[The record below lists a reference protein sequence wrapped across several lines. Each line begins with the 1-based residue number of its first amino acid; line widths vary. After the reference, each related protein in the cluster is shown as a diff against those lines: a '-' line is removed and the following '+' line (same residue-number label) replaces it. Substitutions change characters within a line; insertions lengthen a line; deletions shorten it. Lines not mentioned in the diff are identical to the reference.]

1 MLPSQSQQGP
11 QGNLSFQGLQPQLFS
26 KRQMTILPNGPP
38 PSGPLYQQAQSGN
51 LTIQLQP
58 QILKRGDVHVKQQIP
73 PLLNQQK
80 SKNKNKK
87 QKMKMNSLQALN
99 GKIGKKRNLV
109 AVKSEFNGA

>member
-11 QGNLSFQGLQPQLFS
+11 QGNLSLQGLQSQLFS

-58 QILKRGDVHVKQQIP
+58 QILRRAHVHMKQQIP

-80 SKNKNKK
+80 SKNKHKK
-87 QKMKMNSLQALN
+87 QKMNSLQALN

-109 AVKSEFNGA
+109 AVKGEFDGA